1 MDSALYT
8 GWHGPTRAPPRFDG
22 PYRWIPVTGQ
32 IMETLRSVL
41 PLVIAW
47 SAYSNLR
54 CAVCGKLL
62 RHWQEKAETSYGR
75 CHWECWRIKE
85 AIRDRLEALL

>member
-1 MDSALYT
+1 
-8 GWHGPTRAPPRFDG
+8 
-22 PYRWIPVTGQ
+22 
-32 IMETLRSVL
+32 METLRSVL

-47 SAYSNLR
+47 SASSNHR

-62 RHWQEKAETSYGR
+62 RHWQEKVETSYGR
-75 CHWECWRIKE
+75 CHWVCWRMKE

>member
-1 MDSALYT
+1 M
-8 GWHGPTRAPPRFDG
+8 
-22 PYRWIPVTGQ
+22 
-32 IMETLRSVL
+32 METLRSVL

-47 SAYSNLR
+47 SVGSNLR

-62 RHWQEKAETSYGR
+62 RHWQDKAETSYGR
-75 CHWECWRIKE
+75 CHWVCWRMKE